1 MNINCRQHRKTME
14 LLSLKLRLEREKLDS
29 KQREEIRK
37 RIRALEKELQMD

>member
-1 MNINCRQHRKTME
+1 ME